1 MIWLCYIFVAAVLEE
16 MASLFNAIRNYRY
29 VLSKQ
34 GKDNR
39 QYRPTTVLIVPCKGV
54 DPGFE
59 HNIASLY
66 GQDYDGYQ
74 LWFVVSD
81 TSDPAHAELLRI
93 RRELLPRSKAKD
105 ARILVAG
112 LSESCSQKLHNLVF
126 CCRQLP
132 GDVEVIAFADSDVRA
147 SPSWLANLVWPLRG
161 ASRVGAT
168 TGYRWLVPDRT
179 NPASLVLSAINAK
192 VAQVMGNTRWNLA
205 WGGSMAIRKDLFRS
219 LRIDDLW
226 SRSLTDDLTLTS
238 AVKSARLIVVF
249 VPACIVPSHQSAT
262 WRSLW
267 EFGRRQFVITR
278 WYRPRTW
285 WLAMLGAL
293 LSTLEPWTAAAL
305 AGLAAAL
312 DWTLTVWHHS
322 FRAWPFWAASAGL
335 LLASGFLKAVFR
347 QKLGRLVLTDDS
359 PGVRAAARVD
369 LLAFWAWPAI
379 MLALIVASAFGRTIL
394 WRGILYRIS
403 GPGNIEVVSGRKAG

>member
-1 MIWLCYIFVAAVLEE
+1 MVWLCYIFVAAVLEE

-29 VLSKQ
+29 VLSKH
-34 GKDNR
+34 GKDNHHH
-39 QYRPTTVLIVPCKGV
+39 YRPNTVLIVPCKGV
-54 DPGFE
+54 DLGFE
-59 HNIASLY
+59 DNIASLY
-66 GQDYDGYQ
+66 GQAYDGYQ

-81 TSDPAHAELLRI
+81 TSDAAYAELLKI
-93 RRELLPRSKAKD
+93 RRQHLPRSKAKE

-112 LSESCSQKLHNLVF
+112 LSEACSQKLHNLVF

-132 GDVEVIAFADSDVRA
+132 EDVEIIAFADSDMRA
-147 SPSWLANLVWPLRG
+147 TAGWLANLVWPLRG
-161 ASRVGAT
+161 SKVGAT

-179 NPASLVLSAINAK
+179 NLASLALSAINAK
-192 VAQVMGNTRWNLA
+192 VAQMLGNTRWNLA
-205 WGGSMAIRKDLFRS
+205 WGGSMAIRKDLFQS

-226 SRSLTDDLTLTS
+226 AKSLTDDLTLTS
-238 AVKSARLIVVF
+238 AVKSARLKVVF

-285 WLAMLGAL
+285 WLALLGAL
-293 LSTLEPWTAAAL
+293 LSTLEPWMATVL
-305 AGLAAAL
+305 AVLAAVL
-312 DWTLTVWHHS
+312 DWTVAVSHHS
-322 FRAWPFWAASAGL
+322 FKAWPFWATGAGL

-347 QKLGRLVLTDDS
+347 QRLGRVVLMDHS

-379 MLALIVASAFGRTIL
+379 MLALILASAFGRTIL

-403 GPGNIEVVSGRKAG
+403 GPGDIEVVSGRKAG